1 MEDGIHQHSFFY
13 GLTDSIQSIAE
24 VSLQSVSILA
34 LTLFT
39 MSIRSLVIQ
48 SIYTSIYCTG
58 EYTHWWS
65 SRDTVVQLGAV
76 GVRDSMAASDTFWRT
91 HVRNEGGRTGRKRKN
106 ALQGIV

>member
-1 MEDGIHQHSFFY
+1 VGLGMEDRMLVDSFFY
-13 GLTDSIQSIAE
+13 GLTDFIQSTAE

-39 MSIRSLVIQ
+39 MSIQSLVIQ
-48 SIYTSIYCTG
+48 SICTFVYCTG

-76 GVRDSMAASDTFWRT
+76 GVRD
-91 HVRNEGGRTGRKRKN
+91 
-106 ALQGIV
+106 